1 MVGLVELMEVASEH
15 EFANNVI
22 FFSFFPFTV
31 LEQLQEGAR
40 KGKKVQ
46 LSLLMLQDHLCYACI
61 YVQQGYIQK
70 PPFIL
75 CDTLQH
81 EVRKHYGPSEVNIRL

>member
-1 MVGLVELMEVASEH
+1 MVGLVELMEFASDP

-22 FFSFFPFTV
+22 FFSFFSFTV

-40 KGKKVQ
+40 EGKKVE
-46 LSLLMLQDHLCYACI
+46 LSLLILQDQLWYACI

-75 CDTLQH
+75 CDKLQH
-81 EVRKHYGPSEVNIRL
+81 EARKH